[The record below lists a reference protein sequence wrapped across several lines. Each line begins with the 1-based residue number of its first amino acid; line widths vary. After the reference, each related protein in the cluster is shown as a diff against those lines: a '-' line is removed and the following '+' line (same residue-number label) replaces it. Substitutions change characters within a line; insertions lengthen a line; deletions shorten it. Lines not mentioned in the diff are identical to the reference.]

1 MFLFFSLFFK
11 KLLMEVKPR
20 GEGGSRG
27 PLSVTVG
34 AASSGADSLTSAA
47 RPILADLKAVSAEA
61 EGAVPCHD
69 AAVAAPQL
77 VAG

>member
-1 MFLFFSLFFK
+1 
-11 KLLMEVKPR
+11 MEVTLQ
-20 GEGGSRG
+20 GEGIGGQGLALRD
-27 PLSVTVG
+27 
-34 AASSGADSLTSAA
+34 SGGRLQQCRNLTSAA